1 MYTTILVGTDGSGP
15 AQAAIDAAG
24 EIARRFDIDTVH
36 IVTGYRPISS
46 AEMISLSHELPEEFL
61 STLTADAPARNVV
74 DEAKHDLESSGLMVQ
89 THSVADSGAD
99 AILDVAE
106 RIGADLIVVGSR
118 GYGVGRR
125 LLRGSVSTKVAHHA
139 DCSVLIVHVPHDSEV
154 ESP

>member
-15 AQAAIDAAG
+15 AQQAIIAAA
-24 EIARRFDIDTVH
+24 EIARRFEIETIHV
-36 IVTGYRPISS
+36 VTGYRPISS

-61 STLTADAPARNVV
+61 STLSADAPGRTVV
-74 DEAKHDLESSGLMVQ
+74 DEAKHDLESMGLTVH
-89 THSVADSGAD
+89 THSVPHSGAD

-106 RIGADLIVVGSR
+106 HIGADLIVVGSH

-139 DCSVLIVHVPHDSEV
+139 DCSVLIVHVPHDAED

>member
-15 AQAAIDAAG
+15 ALAAIHATG

-36 IVTGYRPISS
+36 VVAGYRPISS
-46 AEMISLSHELPEEFL
+46 AEMASLSHELPTEFHD
-61 STLTADAPARNVV
+61 SLTSDAPGRTVV
-74 DEAKHDLESSGLMVQ
+74 DEAKHDLELMGLKVH
-89 THSVADSGAD
+89 THSVPHSGAD

-118 GYGVGRR
+118 GHGVGRR

-139 DCSVLIVHVPHDSEV
+139 DCSVLIVHVPHDPEDG
-154 ESP
+154 SP